1 MHQLHYFSGPN
12 NGLILNKHV
21 GKLFYSPF
29 IGENALQ
36 NSLGEKRHV
45 GGIFFGGGIHRRV
58 DMLIRAT
65 RVRGILANSFLSN
78 SQLFFLIHYTLA
90 CCFYSLLLVISQTLV
105 NTMHINQHPIIAK
118 MSQQYVNLPIW
129 QTLLCCIILHSQVKV
144 AYTYTRIL
152 ANIQGCSY
160 FIVHKTMY

>member
-45 GGIFFGGGIHRRV
+45 GGIFFGGDTQARGYAYQGHQS
-58 DMLIRAT
+58 T
-65 RVRGILANSFLSN
+65 RNT
-78 SQLFFLIHYTLA
+78 SQCFFEQLPALFSYTYTLS
-90 CCFYSLLLVISQTLV
+90 CYFYSLLLVISQTLV
-105 NTMHINQHPIIAK
+105 NTMHINQHQIIAK
-118 MSQQYVNLPIW
+118 MSLQYVNLPIW
-129 QTLLCCIILHSQVKV
+129 QTLFTAEKNMTNILTLVPVGMDVGFDDHLEVLLC
-144 AYTYTRIL
+144 
-152 ANIQGCSY
+152 
-160 FIVHKTMY
+160 